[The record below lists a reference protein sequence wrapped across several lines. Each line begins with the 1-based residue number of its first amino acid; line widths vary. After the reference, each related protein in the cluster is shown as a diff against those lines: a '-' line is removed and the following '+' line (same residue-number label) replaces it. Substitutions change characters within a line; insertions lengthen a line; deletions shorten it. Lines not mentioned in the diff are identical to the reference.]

1 MNAPRY
7 DPSRDRQEL
16 SRIPGEFSSI
26 LHVFCDHGPLLKGS
40 LRILSRRCGKPRCR
54 CATGKPH
61 RTTVFIDRR
70 EEKPFLHKV
79 TGADYRRLSPPAAA
93 YRKVRALRARLS
105 HLYQEMLDACDRL
118 TLFRVAE
125 GNQIRSRKE
134 SI

>member
-16 SRIPGEFSSI
+16 NRLPGELSSI

-40 LRILSRRCGKPRCR
+40 LRTLARRCGKPRCR

-70 EEKPFLHKV
+70 KEKPILHKV
-79 TGADYRRLSPPAAA
+79 TGAEYRRLSPPATA
-93 YRKVRALRARLS
+93 YRKIRSLRARLS
-105 HLYQEMLDACDRL
+105 RIHQEMLDACDRL
-118 TLFRVAE
+118 TLFRLAE
-125 GNQIRSRKE
+125 GQQVQSR
-134 SI
+134 